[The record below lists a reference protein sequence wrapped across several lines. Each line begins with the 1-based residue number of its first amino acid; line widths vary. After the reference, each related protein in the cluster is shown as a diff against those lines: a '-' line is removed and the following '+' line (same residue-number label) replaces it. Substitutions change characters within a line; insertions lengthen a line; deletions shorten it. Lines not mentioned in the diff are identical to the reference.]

1 MPGFGNNTSI
11 KVNGFESA
19 NPSIPLYNAL
29 PNHTYT
35 PTGNRYQDRQ
45 NELYSNVVNGSMSW
59 YDFFQQLN
67 LDRFNEIA
75 DFNSPLYKAFG
86 SYLNKTTPRMRTNS
100 LLALSMANGGSYGGS
115 QAIANEKAKQFETQ
129 RQDSI
134 NNAVNNSALGMQGSA
149 NALLS
154 QGQGTQMA
162 MQQHG
167 DNMNAQKGNEF
178 WDTIKG
184 ILGMGTGAFIG
195 SWADSLFQTPR
206 IKKSFPG
213 YYDGLSNNNFGD
225 TV

>member
-67 LDRFNEIA
+67 LDRFNELA

-86 SYLNKTTPRMRTNS
+86 SYLNKTTPRMGTNS

-129 RQDSI
+129 RQDNI
-134 NNAVNNSALGMQGSA
+134 NNSVMNFALGMQGNA
-149 NALLS
+149 NSLLN
-154 QGQGTQMA
+154 QGQNMQFNY
-162 MQQHG
+162 QQHA
-167 DNMNAQKGNEF
+167 DNMNMQKN
-178 WDTIKG
+178 
-184 ILGMGTGAFIG
+184 M
-195 SWADSLFQTPR
+195 
-206 IKKSFPG
+206 
-213 YYDGLSNNNFGD
+213 NNNWGSQLLNMAA
-225 TV
+225 TVGAQYLPLPRMRASQAGRG